1 MYKYKKKRG
10 KSMYQDKLLNNNNQ
24 NDNLF
29 VMDRNNIP
37 KELLSIGVELIKLDS
52 QAAAKGIPF
61 EDIEKITA
69 AIKNLKKFQ
78 I

>member
-1 MYKYKKKRG
+1 
-10 KSMYQDKLLNNNNQ
+10 MYQDKLLNNNNQ

-29 VMDRNNIP
+29 IMDGNNIP

-52 QAAAKGIPF
+52 QAASKGIPF
-61 EDIEKITA
+61 EDIEKITT
-69 AIKNLKKFQ
+69 AIKNLKEFQ

>member
-1 MYKYKKKRG
+1 
-10 KSMYQDKLLNNNNQ
+10 MYQDKLLNNNNQ

-29 VMDRNNIP
+29 VMDGNNIP

-52 QAAAKGIPF
+52 QAASKGIPF
-61 EDIEKITA
+61 EDIEKITT
-69 AIKNLKKFQ
+69 AIKNLKEFQ